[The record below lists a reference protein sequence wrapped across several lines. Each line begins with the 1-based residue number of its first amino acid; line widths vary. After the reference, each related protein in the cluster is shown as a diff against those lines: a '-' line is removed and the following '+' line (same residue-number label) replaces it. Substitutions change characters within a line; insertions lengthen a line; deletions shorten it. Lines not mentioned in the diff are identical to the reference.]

1 VRSAKTGKPPAS
13 VAGNAFKALNLLI
26 YKSLQSAHMS
36 LTAEQL
42 NQVAHLAR
50 LELQPEQADHYAKQL
65 SSILDLVGQLS
76 RADTAGV
83 EPMAHP
89 LEMHQRLRPDVVTES
104 NRRETFQGIAP
115 AVEDGV
121 YIVPKVIE

>member
-1 VRSAKTGKPPAS
+1 
-13 VAGNAFKALNLLI
+13 
-26 YKSLQSAHMS
+26 MS